1 MLRQF
6 VQLVKLTEE
15 NIQSVLNWAEIFD
28 EDDRMGLAEKLRNLV
43 GPIPSNFESQY
54 LTTYADRMTKAQ
66 EDYDNALGNANELD
80 QDYRDKLARASRQ
93 LRRALAIAKTYENDM
108 ENYAYALLIE
118 WKKDGVWI
126 S

>member
-43 GPIPSNFESQY
+43 GPIPSDFESQY